1 MTALVTTLKHWLFT
15 RNSMILIGNFSLFA
29 LLLNTLPFEAQVNT
43 GLSILVFVAIL
54 WLTEAIHVSITA
66 LLIPLLAVL
75 FGVFNTSAA
84 LSNFSNPIIF
94 LFMGGFALA
103 AALNKQ
109 ELDKAIAD
117 KVLLIAK
124 GKMSVAVFMLFGV
137 SAGLSMWISNTA
149 TTAMMLPLVLGI
161 MNKVDQSEDRNTY
174 VFVLLG
180 IAYCASIGGIA
191 TLVGSPPN
199 AIAAAE
205 VGLSF
210 TEWMELGLPISM
222 ILLPIAMVILYVMTK
237 PKLNHKFELD
247 HAPVEWTNSKKITL
261 SIFLLTVTLWIF
273 GKPINAMIG
282 GFSKFDSLVAIGAI
296 VLLGASRVVEW
307 KDVEKSTDWGVLILF
322 GGGICLSN
330 VLKETGT
337 SVFLAHSLSGFL
349 ETAGVLLTILA
360 VVAFVVFLTE
370 FASNTASAALLVPL
384 FATIAEAL
392 GMSPVILS
400 ALIAVAAS
408 CAFMLPVATPPN
420 AIVFASGHIKQ
431 KEMMRIGMVLN
442 LVCILVLTLFA
453 WIFW

>member
-1 MTALVTTLKHWLFT
+1 MTALVTTLRHWLFT
-15 RNSMILIGNFSLFA
+15 RNSMILIGNFMLFA
-29 LLLNTLPFEAQVNT
+29 LLLNTLPFESQVNT

-66 LLIPLLAVL
+66 LLVPLLAVL
-75 FGVFNTSAA
+75 FGVFNTPAA
-84 LSNFSNPIIF
+84 LANFSNPIIF
-94 LFMGGFALA
+94 LFLGGFALA

-124 GKMSVAVFMLFGV
+124 GRMSVAVFMLFGV

-210 TEWMELGLPISM
+210 TEWMALGLPISM
-222 ILLPIAMVILYVMTK
+222 ILLPIAMLILYVMTK

-296 VLLGASRVVEW
+296 VLLGASRAVEW
-307 KDVEKSTDWGVLILF
+307 KDVEKTTDWGVLILF

-330 VLKETGT
+330 ILKATGT

-370 FASNTASAALLVPL
+370 FASNTASAALLVPV

-420 AIVFASGHIKQ
+420 AIVFGSGHIKQ

-442 LVCILVLTLFA
+442 LVCIIVLTLFA